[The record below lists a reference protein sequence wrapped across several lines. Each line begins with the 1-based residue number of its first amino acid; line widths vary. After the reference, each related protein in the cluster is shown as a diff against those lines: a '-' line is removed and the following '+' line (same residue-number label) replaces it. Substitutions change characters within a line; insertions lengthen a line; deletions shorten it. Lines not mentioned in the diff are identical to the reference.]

1 MKTTNIIFAAG
12 LFLLTA
18 CGLEEHEAYQTPFVH
33 IMKDDASTAIVSAQ
47 ANTPASRPDSYS
59 VYLSTAP
66 LKNNLVV
73 DFDLIVGNG
82 LREGRDFVMVT
93 QGRSLTF
100 LPGIY
105 DMPIRIRWIANPV
118 DPTKDNTLTIV
129 LVDTNKGFN
138 LGLPGPDHLQSRFT
152 ITKK

>member
-1 MKTTNIIFAAG
+1 MKTTNIILVAG

-82 LREGRDFVMVT
+82 LQEGRDFVMVT

>member
-82 LREGRDFVMVT
+82 LQEGRDFVMVT

-105 DMPIRIRWIANPV
+105 DMPILIRWIANPV

>member
-82 LREGRDFVMVT
+82 LQEGRDFVMVT

-138 LGLPGPDHLQSRFT
+138 LGLPGLDHLQSRFT

>member
-1 MKTTNIIFAAG
+1 MKTSHFLFFG
-12 LFLLTA
+12 LLVFLSA
-18 CGLEEHEAYQTPFVH
+18 CGMEEHEPYQVPFVH
-33 IMKDDASTAIVSAQ
+33 IMKDEVSSAVVSAL
-47 ANTPASRPDSYS
+47 ANTPANRPDSYT
-59 VYLSTAP
+59 VYLSSKP
-66 LKNNLVV
+66 LEDDLVV
-73 DFDLIVGNG
+73 DFDLIIGNG
-82 LREGRDFVMVT
+82 LQEGRDFILVT

-100 LPGIY
+100 KPGIY

-129 LVDTNKGFN
+129 LVGNNKGFH